1 MFRFYTNPRT
11 LCAQVMLWVLFW
23 CVASVG
29 AAERDGIDWKQVAEV
44 KPDLKVLALV
54 ESRRPISLKDLA
66 LLAGRG
72 LKPAD
77 RAPGLVLGLQ
87 RAVFQTKLVKWRDGR
102 CLPPHMKGRLLD
114 RFYMTGIYRVGFK
127 VEAEGYV
134 GPLSIEVTAP
144 RDGFGRKLQYAEHV
158 VRPRCESSLR
168 TDSGGNRWLATQ
180 FPEVHNG
187 QKISF
192 HFGFDYLVD
201 MAELL
206 AHDLILSD
214 PPVGRDLPPDV
225 VAFLRPGYKIDPNL
239 GAAVSWASA
248 GGTGFPD
255 ARKEWKRLTK
265 FIEKSVKYDKAKR
278 AAYFSGR
285 MIYADVDMMYQHV
298 GDTLERGSGCC
309 PDTVLLECAFLR
321 ARGIPCMTAG
331 RFGHFFS
338 IVYVPGR
345 GWQST
350 SVTPTGI
357 PLILSPG
364 PDHVP
369 YQRWTPRIPLK
380 TTHWEARVRI
390 ETVEE

>member
-1 MFRFYTNPRT
+1 MTRLRIKP
-11 LCAQVMLWVLFW
+11 VLLYVPIALGVLLW
-23 CVASVG
+23 CVGTAG
-29 AAERDGIDWKQVAEV
+29 AVEADPVDWNRLVELR
-44 KPDLKVLALV
+44 PNLKVLALV
-54 ESRRPISLKDLA
+54 QSERPISLKDLA

-87 RAVFQTKLVKWRDGR
+87 TAVFQTKLVNWRGGR
-102 CLPPHMKGRLLD
+102 CLPVHMKGRLLD
-114 RFYMTGIYRVGFK
+114 RFYMTGIYLVAFK

-134 GPLSIEVTAP
+134 GPLRMEVTAP
-144 RDGFGRKLQYAEHV
+144 RNGFGRKLQYAEHV
-158 VRPRCESSLR
+158 VRPRCETSLQ
-168 TDSGGNRWLATQ
+168 TDSEGNRWLTAY
-180 FPEVHNG
+180 FPEVRNG
-187 QKISF
+187 QTIKF

-201 MAELL
+201 VAELL
-206 AHDLILSD
+206 KHDLILAA
-214 PPVGRDLPPDV
+214 PPGGQQLPQHILP
-225 VAFLRPGYKIDPNL
+225 FLRAGYKIDPNL
-239 GAAVSWASA
+239 QAAVSWAES
-248 GGTGFPD
+248 GGPGLPD
-255 ARKEWKRLTK
+255 ARKEWQRLTK

-278 AAYFSGR
+278 AAYFGGQTV
-285 MIYADVDMMYQHV
+285 YADIDMMYQEV
-298 GDTLERGSGCC
+298 GDTLNRRAGCC

-321 ARGIPCMTAG
+321 ARGIPCRTAG

-338 IVYVPGR
+338 IVYVPGS
-345 GWQST
+345 GWKST

-369 YQRWTPRIPLK
+369 YQKWTPRIPLK